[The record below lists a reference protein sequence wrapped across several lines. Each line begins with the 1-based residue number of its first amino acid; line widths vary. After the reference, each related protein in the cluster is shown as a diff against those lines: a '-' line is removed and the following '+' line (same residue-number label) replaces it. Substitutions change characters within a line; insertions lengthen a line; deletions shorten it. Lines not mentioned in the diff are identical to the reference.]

1 MLTIAFRDHI
11 FFQVSRNRNFS
22 RFSNLCGTQWGFG
35 GRPYLVFLYIIFAF
49 LYFCVFLYFSDLCRP
64 ESGEEAR
71 AAHRGWAPLLKASA
85 AAASPLKQPMEN

>member
-11 FFQVSRNRNFS
+11 FGFKFPEIGI

-64 ESGEEAR
+64 ESGEEAG

-85 AAASPLKQPMEN
+85 AAASPLKQAMEN